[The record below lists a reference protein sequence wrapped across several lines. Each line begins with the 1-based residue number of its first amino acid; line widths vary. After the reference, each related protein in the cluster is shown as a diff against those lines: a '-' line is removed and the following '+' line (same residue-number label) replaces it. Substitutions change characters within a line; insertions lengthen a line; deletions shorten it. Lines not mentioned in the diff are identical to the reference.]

1 MLEPSMLSGDSCL
14 DDLIENGILELE
26 ESFFKCFNKK
36 IDDAVIDQKGRAK
49 HGRQPQFYATID
61 NAEKKDDDNH
71 EIEMHDLQIQIDS
84 AEDIIEKYKYENKQL
99 KTIIQKSAMKI
110 ESESKQLF
118 VNAFNELL
126 SKNST

>member
-1 MLEPSMLSGDSCL
+1 MLEPSTSLRDSYL
-14 DDLIENGILELE
+14 DDLIENNMLELE

-36 IDDAVIDQKGRAK
+36 IDDAVEDEKEKAK
-49 HGRQPQFYATID
+49 HERYPYLYATSE
-61 NAEKKDDDNH
+61 NEEGKNDDNH
-71 EIEMHDLQIQIDS
+71 DIELHDLRVQIDS